1 MPKKNENR
9 IVEYGYD
16 DIRNTF
22 EAQKN
27 RDNADVDKV
36 IDGLGL
42 IDNVENAIEGLDT
55 FEAED
60 LANMSRIFDNIF
72 GKIVDDQKKL
82 LQEIDDDPMAIYKN
96 FAIQDQEGN
105 ISDIWTYI
113 HDRSFDMFNIAFD
126 ENICKTAI
134 VLLLAEGKTN
144 ILYAPAVVKDNEVVV
159 SDRRDAVAIKKTL
172 RNAGVDYEN
181 DPLFVVYD
189 DDKVKLERAFD
200 AVNRQMGKEILT
212 YKINKPDKNGRLNE
226 VTDIEDETA
235 IADCERKFNYIFE
248 ELNESQKFSLK
259 GFKRVKDGKTVSLY
273 DEVRK
278 KLNDKWKATDNN
290 IDKYVIASIFR
301 TLVDPDATLIYEA
314 FGVKQE
320 FNKIDGIE
328 EIIEQAKN
336 TSNEEG
342 EADKEELN
350 AEADEDKSDEMDE
363 EEKSEADSSDE
374 EIEEDRQDDVNED
387 EGLTEKEYE
396 ELKKKVFDNYDAE
409 YSAAV
414 EKVREELDK
423 LQYID
428 KSKLREFFDKYRK
441 DGESSIEAD
450 LLSLDHETSKN
461 ARNEFNG
468 YFRGFFDAM
477 NELCSAVRYNMFGS
491 FAIQNK
497 DGSLVNVADYTDNV
511 FAGKEWYDEG
521 FDSRDKCG
529 KAVILRY
536 LLEDEGKIIFRPSVD
551 VYSRNGTRLIIPLVG
566 KEIDV
571 AGRKEIPLN
580 IAPKKA
586 DTLSYDEKRKLSGA
600 LSGCT
605 DVISK
610 RNEEIFEVFSGEE
623 ADSTGAA
630 DIDQETRDNAVEI
643 FDKIFAEPLENK
655 NFNIRG
661 FKVIKAGKTVYTAE
675 SIKKALSEKW
685 CASDKIL
692 NDTIKALVVRAL
704 SEPGAEV
711 VYDHA
716 GVKQVYRSQFDINA
730 EAATNSFMNDLFTA
744 AVQDK
749 NRREALDKE
758 NARLKE
764 EAEREAYLANNLRAL
779 EEMIEKENH
788 SEIYDLEINT
798 IDKRGRCYTG
808 RESASLPYYQL
819 DDVKKEDMAATV
831 KMFDEIYG
839 SMLEYDK
846 DFLDNLTITNK
857 KEDREI
863 SLEKLYSLSEDIT
876 KKQSRDLLIEMDL
889 RKAGKEYYKKFLFM
903 RLLTDENAEITYN
916 NKKLNVVVPIK
927 APEPSEMFL
936 AESRAHNI
944 TFFVPNISSGETFKF
959 SFNNAENYNKRF
971 KPEEVSSEEL
981 DEAAQLFDK
990 AFKNLVDADMG
1001 MHKNILDIVEI
1012 QADTDLKYE
1021 TVSEYVSGIHSLDDI
1036 TPEQLLKYEKAY
1048 VIHALADPREKI
1060 RIRAEVISPK
1070 TGEILKEKI
1079 SRGKYRSVSRRNIPA
1094 NYPKPGKF
1102 DLEKDHSEKV
1112 KQNKNKPKYDKEA
1125 VDAKVRESDAAYES
1139 SLYDKQIELEEL
1151 NRNKDLITAAR
1162 SIDRKGI
1169 TELAIN
1175 KNAGKLFTLEELA
1188 KLSDEDLAAA
1198 EAKFDE
1204 VFAALKLNYDN
1215 MMGAIKER
1223 REKRGAVQKYWDD
1236 PSFAE
1241 MFDIRNDKEELI
1253 FNPYDIDD
1261 EVRKTKEM
1269 PNNKSEAR
1277 VIRDKYIKA
1286 YILRAMTVPEVNIFH
1301 KPYVKD
1307 IIGSITVEER
1317 TGYVGNYMDINHPK
1331 EVVYPE
1337 IKVEEKTEEEKL
1349 QKQDAKQEAEKQ
1361 DPDQYIFNK
1370 DYDVRPFKDSD
1381 EIEDETIIEEAE
1393 YEGEVDEADNAAL
1406 DMVGD
1411 LFEGLEARQQADET
1425 LANDVKQFEEDEKEY
1440 NYQQSLIRDEKLSK
1454 QREERNKRLE
1464 EERKREEEEARRK
1477 AEEERIRLE
1486 EERKRREEEE
1496 FHYKNDVGED
1506 GLTQE
1511 QRDYKA
1517 KEAEATEF
1525 ISGLMDG
1532 IDKADKTDIYQ
1543 LRMNQKGL
1551 DIKDFENVLISNMLT
1566 DEELEKCHT
1575 VFTKLFKPLIDHQ
1588 MPLYDK
1594 YNVEKKSVV
1603 RHMHIDEEIFGMT
1616 DFFERKGI
1624 DPDSE
1629 LADKYKEARVLYY
1642 MARRGFSLSVD
1653 AYYEDLIL
1661 YGKPETVDE
1670 IGNIRNPEDA
1680 PELVEVV
1687 EPPKTEVFTLE
1698 RNEPPVQQLDIEQ
1711 QGNQIQQN
1719 EQIQQEVPVPGQ
1731 EGVQI
1736 PGQDGI
1742 QEQNNNVEPRENI
1755 NDNVGNEQPPVELD
1769 ITRLHPEKNGIPEGP
1784 SNPGARRMERFVN
1797 GYKAYKA
1804 GINGMLEKLE
1814 GVKNLMLHSQDDK
1827 TKNFYGFER
1836 EGSRSYQ
1843 DMTQSLHELMK
1854 QLEAGHYSPDVIR
1867 QQMLKTYNAAVK
1879 YYTSHYGLTGWKYSE
1894 KGKDRLRAS
1903 EYLVN
1908 RLPVMM
1914 NTFSNL
1920 RVGVSFITD
1929 VNGDA
1934 YGNRS
1939 LNEIGEGVNSLMHR
1953 HPDVKASIEARN
1965 DYPTPSYD
1973 ELNRIS
1979 IVQLKLREQIGDYTK
1994 TMSRKYEYTKGYDY
2008 YLHIKNNES
2017 TVDKA
2022 KYFVSKKYLDKIYRP
2037 HISLNE
2043 ANEVLQAFDKNA
2055 FKKEYTDLAN
2065 NPSFKAYV
2073 RSNPNHALSGWKE
2086 VERKT
2091 DEELT
2096 RFRTSTS
2103 LENQQTLKNRVVA
2116 ALTEANNIQGQEE
2129 RRNAVNNCIVE
2140 MAGFITEQVLQN
2152 PKIRYVVN
2160 EMIVKS
2166 DQNLKV
2172 RLVESVKNM
2181 IIRSGVINRRGAET
2195 NDVIV
2200 ERVLND
2206 NNFKANVMNNLH
2218 RNMDNIRRMVAPVN
2232 NAGQNR
2238 H

>member
-42 IDNVENAIEGLDT
+42 IDNVEDAIRGLDT

-113 HDRSFDMFNIAFD
+113 HDRTFGMFNIDSD
-126 ENICKTAI
+126 ENKCKTAI

-172 RNAGVDYEN
+172 RNAGVDYE
-181 DPLFVVYD
+181 
-189 DDKVKLERAFD
+189 K
-200 AVNRQMGKEILT
+200 
-212 YKINKPDKNGRLNE
+212 
-226 VTDIEDETA
+226 
-235 IADCERKFNYIFE
+235 
-248 ELNESQKFSLK
+248 
-259 GFKRVKDGKTVSLY
+259 
-273 DEVRK
+273 
-278 KLNDKWKATDNN
+278 
-290 IDKYVIASIFR
+290 
-301 TLVDPDATLIYEA
+301 
-314 FGVKQE
+314 
-320 FNKIDGIE
+320 
-328 EIIEQAKN
+328 IEQAKN

-342 EADKEELN
+342 EADKEELD

-461 ARNEFNG
+461 ARSEFNG

-586 DTLSYDEKRKLSGA
+586 GTLSYDEKRRLSGA

-630 DIDQETRDNAVEI
+630 DMDQETRDNAVEI
-643 FDKIFAEPLENK
+643 FDKIFAEPLKNK

-675 SIKKALSEKW
+675 SIKRALSEKW

-798 IDKRGRCYTG
+798 IDNRGRCYTG

-819 DDVKKEDMAATV
+819 DDVKKEDMAAAV

-857 KEDREI
+857 KEDRDI
-863 SLEKLYSLSEDIT
+863 SLEKLYSLSEGIT

-889 RKAGKEYYKKFLFM
+889 RRAGKEYYKKFLFM

-936 AESRAHNI
+936 AESRARNI
-944 TFFVPNISSGETFKF
+944 TFFVPDISSGETFKF

-990 AFKNLVDADMG
+990 AFKKLVDADMG

-1139 SLYDKQIELEEL
+1139 SLYAKQIELEEL

-1204 VFAALKLNYDN
+1204 VFAGLKLNYDN
-1215 MMGAIKER
+1215 MMGDIKER

-1269 PNNKSEAR
+1269 PHNKLEAR

-1337 IKVEEKTEEEKL
+1337 IKVEEKTEEKTEEEKL

-1411 LFEGLEARQQADET
+1411 LFEGLEARQQADEA

-1603 RHMHIDEEIFGMT
+1603 RHMHIDEEIFGMA

-1742 QEQNNNVEPRENI
+1742 QEQNNNVEPHENI

-1814 GVKNLMLHSQDDK
+1814 GVKNLMLHSQNDK

-1914 NTFSNL
+1914 NTFGNL

-1939 LNEIGEGVNSLMHR
+1939 LNEIGDGVNMLMHR

-2073 RSNPNHALSGWKE
+2073 RSNPNNALSGWKE

-2116 ALTEANNIQGQEE
+2116 ALTEANNIQEQEE

-2172 RLVESVKNM
+2172 GLVESVKNM

-2206 NNFKANVMNNLH
+2206 NNFKTNVMNNLH

-2232 NAGQNR
+2232 NAGLNR